1 MALLSRAATAYP
13 CVLVLCNVAA
23 GLALYRAGSLPV
35 AALLWLVGGLV
46 VLGGLV
52 TLLESLP
59 REFGPA

>member
-1 MALLSRAATAYP
+1 MPLPSRAATAYP

-46 VLGGLV
+46 VLGGIA
-52 TLLESLP
+52 TLFASLP
-59 REFGPA
+59 RG